1 MNRLKEM
8 HVTDLREKIERSL
21 PQLSSQDL
29 VQVADLIDKLE
40 DQKTLLPDRD
50 ARLRWLDRLR
60 QNRERLSVPSNQQ
73 TVVEMRQEERY

>member
-1 MNRLKEM
+1 M